1 MPALRRRATVA
12 VLAAVAALT
21 LAACG
26 DDGSPQTTGATTT
39 TTTPAGATTSTI
51 VATTATGGRPTT
63 TADPTPVIE
72 VRVAGGEVQGGVR
85 RERVDSGETV
95 VLRVIADVADEV
107 HLHGYDRTANVAPGK
122 PAQLRFTADIPGVFE
137 VELEQRRQKLLDL
150 EVR

>member
-1 MPALRRRATVA
+1 MPAPRRWATVA

-26 DDGSPQTTGATTT
+26 DDGTPQATGTTTT
-39 TTTPAGATTSTI
+39 TTTPAATTSTTGP
-51 VATTATGGRPTT
+51 TTSAEPTT

-72 VRVAGGEVQGGVR
+72 VRVAGGKVQGGVR
-85 RERVDSGETV
+85 RERVQSGETV
-95 VLRVIADVADEV
+95 VLRVVADVADEV

-122 PAQLRFTADIPGVFE
+122 PAQIRFTADITGVFE
-137 VELEQRRQKLLDL
+137 VELEQRKQPLLML

>member
-26 DDGSPQTTGATTT
+26 DDGSPQATGTTT
-39 TTTPAGATTSTI
+39 TTTPA
-51 VATTATGGRPTT
+51 ATTATTGPATTAEPAT

-72 VRVAGGEVQGGVR
+72 VRVAGGKVQGGVR
-85 RERVDSGETV
+85 RERVRSGDTV
-95 VLRVIADVADEV
+95 VLRVIADVADHV
-107 HLHGYDRTANVAPGK
+107 HLHGYDRMVDVGPGK

-137 VELEQRRQKLLDL
+137 VELEDRRQKLLDL

>member
-26 DDGSPQTTGATTT
+26 DDGSHQATGTTT
-39 TTTPAGATTSTI
+39 TTTPA
-51 VATTATGGRPTT
+51 ATTATTGPAATAEPAT

-72 VRVAGGEVQGGVR
+72 VRVAGGKVQGGVR
-85 RERVDSGETV
+85 RERVRSGDTV
-95 VLRVIADVADEV
+95 VLRVIADVADHV
-107 HLHGYDRTANVAPGK
+107 HLHGYDRMVDVGPGK

-137 VELEQRRQKLLDL
+137 VELEDRRQKLLDL
-150 EVR
+150 EVC